1 MKRMTGA
8 VLAAVMLAAAPAW
21 ADRDDDRGRG
31 HGHGHGHE
39 HKHWKDARHYHPHY
53 APPRVVYREVVRH
66 HAYYAPAPVYYAPRP
81 AAGIHVVLP
90 NIYIPI
96 R

>member
-1 MKRMTGA
+1 MKLMTGA

-21 ADRDDDRGRG
+21 ADRGGDHGRG
-31 HGHGHGHE
+31 HGYGHG
-39 HKHWKDARHYHPHY
+39 HKHWKHARHYHPHY
-53 APPRVVYREVVRH
+53 GPPRVVYREVVRH
-66 HAYYAPAPVYYAPRP
+66 HSYHAPAPVYYAPP

>member
-1 MKRMTGA
+1 MKLMTGA

-21 ADRDDDRGRG
+21 ADRGDDRGRG
-31 HGHGHGHE
+31 HGHGHGH
-39 HKHWKDARHYHPHY
+39 KHWKEARHYHPHY
-53 APPRVVYREVVRH
+53 APPRVVYREVVSH
-66 HAYYAPAPVYYAPRP
+66 YDYYQPSPVYYAPQP

-90 NIYIPI
+90 KIYIPI

>member
-1 MKRMTGA
+1 MKLMTGA

-21 ADRDDDRGRG
+21 ADRGGDHGRG
-31 HGHGHGHE
+31 HGYGHGRWQE
-39 HKHWKDARHYHPHY
+39 VRHYHPYY
-53 APPRVVYREVVRH
+53 APPRVVYREVVRYP
-66 HAYYAPAPVYYAPRP
+66 AYYAPPVVYAPQP

-90 NIYIPI
+90 NIFIPI